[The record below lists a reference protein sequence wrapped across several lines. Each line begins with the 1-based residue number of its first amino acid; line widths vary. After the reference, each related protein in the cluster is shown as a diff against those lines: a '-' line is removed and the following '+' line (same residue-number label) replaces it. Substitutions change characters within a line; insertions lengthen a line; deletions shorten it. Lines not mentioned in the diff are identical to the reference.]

1 MLGIDFALRAGGR
14 VVLRAFGNPFCDQF
28 DFGAVQRLFALGH
41 FRFAVF
47 VGSDERKHRALRWL
61 ARHDGRAFVIAAL

>member
-28 DFGAVQRLFALGH
+28 DFGAVQRLFILGH

-47 VGSDERKHRALRWL
+47 VRSNECQHRTVHRL
-61 ARHDGRAFVIAAL
+61 ARHDRHAFMITAL